1 MTCTYFGATTLK
13 FANDVARLGVIRDE
27 KVPEIFRIPGEEGM
41 MFAASGTDVAICG
54 FGSFAL
60 NRNAMGGHPKMLVRE
75 LREPV
80 KVNGCDG
87 WFGVTVN
94 LEFLISCKL
103 LDADAYSLAL
113 QSNPSPI
120 ALSIA
125 CKKAR
130 TTLKPDFPRSQKGGV
145 NLLDFIEELVYFDL
159 ESVKSYSSDLNF
171 TTPRYRFD
179 ELRSYG
185 AKELF
190 MEFLHG
196 HGLRF
201 ARDAYQGSG
210 SYILDVNYFEKMGLL
225 KVSSFKIYEEFMSG
239 PEAFQRAV
247 RETLDRQPLDA
258 TALELPSDLLGDE

>member
-27 KVPEIFRIPGEEGM
+27 KSPEIFRIPGEEGM
-41 MFAASGTDVAICG
+41 MFAASENDVAMCG
-54 FGSFAL
+54 YGSFGRTLTAF
-60 NRNAMGGHPKMLVRE
+60 GCFPKKLIRE
-75 LREPV
+75 LSEPV
-80 KVNGCDG
+80 MVTGCDG
-87 WFGVTVN
+87 SFGATVN
-94 LEFLISCKL
+94 LDFLISCKL

-130 TTLKPDFPRSQKGGV
+130 TTLKPDFPRTQKGGV
-145 NLLDFIEELVYFDL
+145 KLLDFIEELVYFDL
-159 ESVKSYSSDLNF
+159 ESVKSYSSDLIF
-171 TTPRYRFD
+171 TTPSYRFD
-179 ELRSYG
+179 EVRSYG
-185 AKELF
+185 DKDLLV
-190 MEFLHG
+190 EFLHG

-210 SYILDVNYFEKMGLL
+210 SYILDVNYFERIGLL

-247 RETLDRQPLDA
+247 RETLDKQPLDA